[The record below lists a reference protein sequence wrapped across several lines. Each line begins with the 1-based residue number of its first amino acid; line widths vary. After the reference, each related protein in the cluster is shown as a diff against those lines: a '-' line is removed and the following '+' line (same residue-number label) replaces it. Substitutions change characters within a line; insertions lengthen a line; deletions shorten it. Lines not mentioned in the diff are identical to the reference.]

1 MVERWA
7 QLSQV
12 SDWDSPILFNI
23 CCTLFRLQNLQ
34 EDSEDSTENQSPEE
48 NKVTEEDK
56 IKTTVEEETKS
67 DQ

>member
-1 MVERWA
+1 MSSAVSGVWLG
-7 QLSQV
+7 LS
-12 SDWDSPILFNI
+12 ILFNI

-56 IKTTVEEETKS
+56 IKTAVEEETKS

>member
-1 MVERWA
+1 M
-7 QLSQV
+7 
-12 SDWDSPILFNI
+12 
-23 CCTLFRLQNLQ
+23 LFRLQNLQ
-34 EDSEDSTENQSPEE
+34 EDSEDSAENQSPEE

>member
-7 QLSQV
+7 QLSQGLGL
-12 SDWDSPILFNI
+12 SILFNI

-67 DQ
+67 DP